1 MGDVIKGLFKP
12 KQKNLSKFF
21 YNTLVNVLKFSDE
34 EAKVL
39 MNKYGY
45 DSLDEEE
52 KQYLKENPRT
62 WRVYIDKTVTEEFVV
77 EAYTKDEAEDIARNK
92 SESYSKPDGSE
103 IEDVS
108 VSSSE
113 LNRNTYDDDQIE
125 YLEEEVLNV

>member
-1 MGDVIKGLFKP
+1 MIEEE
-12 KQKNLSKFF
+12 
-21 YNTLVNVLKFSDE
+21 TLTK
-34 EAKVL
+34 
-39 MNKYGY
+39 
-45 DSLDEEE
+45 EE

-92 SESYSKPDGSE
+92 AESYSKPDGSE

>member
-1 MGDVIKGLFKP
+1 MSYKEKIETTITYP
-12 KQKNLSKFF
+12 
-21 YNTLVNVLKFSDE
+21 E
-34 EAKVL
+34 
-39 MNKYGY
+39 
-45 DSLDEEE
+45 LDEEE
-52 KQYLKENPRT
+52 KQYLKDNPRS

-77 EAYTKDEAEDIARNK
+77 EAYTKDEAEEIARNK

-103 IEDVS
+103 VEDVI

>member
-1 MGDVIKGLFKP
+1 MAYKEVIETTTTYP
-12 KQKNLSKFF
+12 
-21 YNTLVNVLKFSDE
+21 E
-34 EAKVL
+34 
-39 MNKYGY
+39 
-45 DSLDEEE
+45 LDEEE

>member
-1 MGDVIKGLFKP
+1 MSYKEKIETTITYP
-12 KQKNLSKFF
+12 
-21 YNTLVNVLKFSDE
+21 E
-34 EAKVL
+34 
-39 MNKYGY
+39 
-45 DSLDEEE
+45 LDEEE

-103 IEDVS
+103 VEDVS
-108 VSSSE
+108 VNNSE
-113 LNRNTYDDDQIE
+113 LDRCTYQEDEIE